1 MKKLVLFVAFV
12 LFPLIAKAD
21 CWQIRN
27 EDARNM
33 CLAKV
38 KGDSEYCWHIR
49 NEDEKKYCLAIV
61 KSDRNYCWQIRNE
74 DKKRECLALL

>member
-1 MKKLVLFVAFV
+1 MKKMIFFAMFV
-12 LFPLIAKAD
+12 LFPMMANAD

-38 KGDSEYCWHIR
+38 KGDPEYCWHIR
-49 NEDEKKYCLAIV
+49 NEDERKYCLAIV
-61 KSDRNYCWQIRNE
+61 KSDRNYCWQIQNE